1 MPQDI
6 HIRIGMVA
14 KETYVECRSRNEVDI
29 SEIMLA
35 TSTKLSEQWK
45 VEEFDKDAFV
55 NAWDIGN
62 YVADYLIQRT
72 SSEDAC
78 GCSLSIVDPE
88 ESS

>member
-14 KETYVECRSRNEVDI
+14 KETYVECRNRNEVDI

-45 VEEFDKDAFV
+45 ADFDKDAFV

-62 YVADYLIQRT
+62 YVADYFIQRT
-72 SSEDAC
+72 SEDAC
-78 GCSLSIVDPE
+78 ACSISIVNPE
-88 ESS
+88 EL